1 MGSNRVTKVFA
12 ALLLMAALALPAAG
26 RAADPDLRA
35 QPDLRAMVESA
46 KAAGENAPDVA
57 KMTLVNATSRYLKRI
72 DGDIDFPFQVGVDL
86 PIDAQPRDLGTA
98 LKGPTEKTGRFV
110 VVFDVALA
118 KVSRKVRD
126 MKDQVSRKVVSVNK
140 IQNPAYV
147 RAVSQFDKASARLEK
162 RPDHPKLQ
170 KQMDDAQAKLA
181 TTPQFLEQPVYGPYA
196 YRLAD
201 IEGTKTLTVNYH
213 LVDRTTGRYMKSV
226 LDVVERERFTI
237 VYDLDPSDPGQAGLS
252 SDVAR
257 EEQVRFWERA
267 PVMVSLA
274 ELLDHAVAQ
283 GGPNQPA
290 ADLTALL
297 DEVAKDRSRAVAR
310 AEAERYDERPLND
323 PRFDSVVAI
332 FTPSGMGS
340 GFYVRSN
347 IVMTNW
353 HVVQNRPIVE
363 LRLYDKRETFGQVI
377 AKDVL
382 LDLALVK
389 VQTRGRVVEF
399 YQGKDLLPGDPVDAI
414 GHPHRRLFTITR
426 GVVSSIR
433 RMTGSS
439 NETQSEHKALYIQTD
454 ADINPGN
461 SGGPLFRGNK
471 VVGINSMS
479 ELGRSSTNNN
489 VAVPA
494 PGLNFAVHYAEAKRF
509 LDEAMRGE

>member
-12 ALLLMAALALPAAG
+12 ALLLMAALALPTAG
-26 RAADPDLRA
+26 RAADPDLRTLVA
-35 QPDLRAMVESA
+35 AA
-46 KAAGENAPDVA
+46 KAAGDSAPDLA

-72 DGDIDFPFQVGVDL
+72 DGDIDFPFQVGIDL
-86 PIDAQPRDLGTA
+86 PIDAQPRELGTA
-98 LKGPTEKTGRFV
+98 LKGRMEETGRFV

-126 MKDQVSRKVVSVNK
+126 MKDKASRKVTSINR
-140 IQNPAYV
+140 IENPAYR
-147 RAVSQFDKASARLEK
+147 RAVGQFDKASIRLEK
-162 RPDHPKLQ
+162 RPDHPKLVQ
-170 KQMDDAQAKLA
+170 QMEESQAKLA
-181 TTPQFLEQPVYGPYA
+181 TTPQFLEQPVYGSYT
-196 YRLAD
+196 YKLAD

-213 LVDRTTGRYMKSV
+213 LVDRVTGRYMKSV

-237 VYDLDPSDPGQAGLS
+237 AYDLDPSDPGQAGLG

-267 PVMVSLA
+267 PVMVSLS
-274 ELLDHAVAQ
+274 ELLGHAVAQ
-283 GGPNQPA
+283 GGPSQPA
-290 ADLTALL
+290 ADLAALL
-297 DEVAKDRSRAVAR
+297 DEVARDRSRAVAR
-310 AEAERYDERPLND
+310 AEAERYEERPLND

-332 FTPSGMGS
+332 FTPKGMGS

-389 VQTRGRVVEF
+389 VQTRGRVAEF
-399 YQGKDLLPGDPVDAI
+399 YQGKDLLPGDQVDAI
-414 GHPHRRLFTITR
+414 GHPNRRLFTITR

-433 RMTGSS
+433 RMKGQS

-454 ADINPGN
+454 ADTNPGN
-461 SGGPLFRGNK
+461 SGGPLFKGNK
-471 VVGINSMS
+471 VVGINSM
-479 ELGRSSTNNN
+479 GDQRPSSTDRN
-489 VAVPA
+489 VAVPM